1 MPIWLYAAAA
11 MLAVSI
17 GFGSGWKVRAW
28 KAGNDEAESTMA
40 AAKELAARN
49 DRAMGAAVAF
59 EAVREKQRVR
69 TITITREV
77 EREVKADPGGCS
89 ASLLPAGLRDALTRA
104 VAGDDSSPLPAGP
117 VPATPAASAGD
128 LGGRGLVLHPGPDG
142 ASGLRIPPESP
153 R

>member
-1 MPIWLYAAAA
+1 MYAAAA
-11 MLAVSI
+11 LVALSI

-49 DRAMGAAVAF
+49 DKAMGAAVAF
-59 EAVREKQRVR
+59 ESVREKQRVR

-77 EREVKADPGGCS
+77 EREVKADPGGC
-89 ASLLPAGLRDALTRA
+89 AAVELPAGLRDALTRA
-104 VAGDDSSPLPAGP
+104 VSGDDSLAVPAGP
-117 VPATPAASAGD
+117 VPAASAASTAD
-128 LGGRGLVLHPGPDG
+128 VGGFGNGLRRTGGSAD
-142 ASGLRIPPESP
+142 GLRIPAEGS